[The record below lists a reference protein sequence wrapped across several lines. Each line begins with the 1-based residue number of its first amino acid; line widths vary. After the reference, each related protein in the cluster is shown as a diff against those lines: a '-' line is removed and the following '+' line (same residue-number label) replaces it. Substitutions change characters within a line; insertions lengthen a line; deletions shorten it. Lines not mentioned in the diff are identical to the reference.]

1 MSEPQSLSQDEATV
15 FAASLSPS
23 STLPFERELDTTS
36 LAYLGLPPPTDQR
49 LCHGTAEK
57 CIGTKPKES
66 SPPQGPPTFTSAAAA
81 AGKKAAADYDKAFY
95 ERCDM
100 PPTDHDLYSAYFD
113 EDLDYEDCED
123 G

>member
-1 MSEPQSLSQDEATV
+1 MSEPQSLSQDEATA

-36 LAYLGLPPPTDQR
+36 PAYLGLMLPTDKR

-66 SPPQGPPTFTSAAAA
+66 SPPQGPPKFTSAAAA
-81 AGKKAAADYDKAFY
+81 AGKKAAVDYDKAFY
-95 ERCDM
+95 ETRDM
-100 PPTDHDLYSAYFD
+100 PSTDHDLYSAYYD
-113 EDLDYEDCED
+113 EDRDYEDY

>member
-1 MSEPQSLSQDEATV
+1 ML
-15 FAASLSPS
+15 
-23 STLPFERELDTTS
+23 
-36 LAYLGLPPPTDQR
+36 PPTDQR
-49 LCHGTAEK
+49 LCHGGTAEK

-66 SPPQGPPTFTSAAAA
+66 SPPQGPPKFTSAAAA
-81 AGKKAAADYDKAFY
+81 AGKKAAADYKAFY

-113 EDLDYEDCED
+113 EDLDYED